1 MIRKRKRG
9 SGYAFQGRVNKKGMA
24 EITRTFTT
32 RKDAERWEREQQVAI
47 EQCALQHKPMNL
59 ASKTLRQLIEK
70 YRITHL
76 PFKRGCLTEQSVL
89 NYLCRTESFVD
100 APLSTLSP
108 EIFDKDKLIKY
119 SPVIVLVLAIAPW
132 PSFYYWLLRIFI
144 CPISAYF
151 AYKSYEDNNDTDLI
165 IFSAMA
171 ILYNPN

>member
-9 SGYAFQGRVNKKGMA
+9 SGYAFQGRVNKKGMV

-70 YRITHL
+70 YRVTHL

-89 NYLCRTESFVD
+89 DYLCRTESFVD

-108 EIFDKDKLIKY
+108 ETFTTYKNNRLTIDK
-119 SPVIVLVLAIAPW
+119 IAPSTFMRQFCVIQHVFEIGIREW
-132 PSFYYWLLRIFI
+132 GLQMQNLCRMIQKPKI
-144 CPISAYF
+144 
-151 AYKSYEDNNDTDLI
+151 DNQFD
-165 IFSAMA
+165 
-171 ILYNPN
+171 

>member
-9 SGYAFQGRVNKKGMA
+9 SGYTFQGRVNKKGMV

-70 YRITHL
+70 YRVTHL

-89 NYLCRTESFVD
+89 DYLCRTESFVD

-108 EIFDKDKLIKY
+108 ETFTTYKNNRLTIDK
-119 SPVIVLVLAIAPW
+119 IAPSTFMRQFCVIQHVFEIGIREW
-132 PSFYYWLLRIFI
+132 GLQMQNLCRMIQKPKI
-144 CPISAYF
+144 
-151 AYKSYEDNNDTDLI
+151 DNQFD
-165 IFSAMA
+165 
-171 ILYNPN
+171 

>member
-9 SGYAFQGRVNKKGMA
+9 SGYAFQGRVNKKGMV

-32 RKDAERWEREQQVAI
+32 RKDAERWEREQQIAI

-70 YRITHL
+70 YRVTHL

-89 NYLCRTESFVD
+89 DYLCRTESFVD

-108 EIFDKDKLIKY
+108 EIFTSYMNRRTKGENKVKTSTFARQFQILHHIFENHNLEKL
-119 SPVIVLVLAIAPW
+119 SL
-132 PSFYYWLLRIFI
+132 
-144 CPISAYF
+144 
-151 AYKSYEDNNDTDLI
+151 N
-165 IFSAMA
+165 
-171 ILYNPN
+171 ILQWN

>member
-89 NYLCRTESFVD
+89 DYLCRTESFVD

-108 EIFDKDKLIKY
+108 ETFTTYKNNRLTIDK
-119 SPVIVLVLAIAPW
+119 IAPSTFMRQFCVIQHVFEIGIREW
-132 PSFYYWLLRIFI
+132 GLQMQNLCRMIQKPKI
-144 CPISAYF
+144 
-151 AYKSYEDNNDTDLI
+151 DNQFD
-165 IFSAMA
+165 
-171 ILYNPN
+171 